1 MKTLLRKNGR
11 PFTCGFS
18 GKIVVDIFLELIE
31 WGADFRQHFL
41 GVEKGIPLD
50 PGLYSLI
57 PDNVILNILIIV
69 SVH

>member
-1 MKTLLRKNGR
+1 MKPLRRKDGS

-18 GKIVVDIFLELIE
+18 GKIIADIFLALIE

-41 GVEKGIPLD
+41 GVEKDMPFD
-50 PGLYSLI
+50 PALYSLI
-57 PDNVILNILIIV
+57 PDNVLLNILIIV